1 MDSQG
6 VGVRCGGRVRKS
18 GRGFARWYLAM
29 RPVGLFRMA
38 PRFAAGESSRT
49 QLTPPPIDG
58 VRVLIVDDEPDG
70 CAAMAYALED
80 YGARVTIVASA
91 REAMQAIECDVPDVL
106 LSDLV
111 MPGED
116 GYALIRKVRA
126 LAPDRG
132 GPVPAAALTARSED
146 KVRALRA
153 GFQLHLAKPLSP
165 PDVAAAVAALAGRK
179 EDDPAVRRAA

>member
-1 MDSQG
+1 
-6 VGVRCGGRVRKS
+6 
-18 GRGFARWYLAM
+18 M
-29 RPVGLFRMA
+29 RPVG
-38 PRFAAGESSRT
+38 PI
-49 QLTPPPIDG
+49 PPIDG
-58 VRVLIVDDEPDG
+58 VRILMVDDEPDG

-106 LSDLV
+106 LTDLE

-132 GPVPAAALTARSED
+132 GRVPAAALTARSEDED

-165 PDVAAAVAALAGRK
+165 PDVAAAVAELVGRK
-179 EDDPAVRRAA
+179 DDYPARRAA